1 MKGHLSSTSNAM
13 VRNIFLVD
21 DDKDDQ
27 VIFKDAVQSISP
39 TLICDTAVN
48 GKMALDNL
56 NIRTFLPDIIFLD
69 LHMPV
74 MDGYQFL
81 MHLKKS
87 ERLKTIPAG
96 IVSTSSSIA
105 DMKAGKTLGGNF
117 FLTKPKDFKTL
128 CRKLQQVIA
137 ADFSRSEYL
146 IVI

>member
-1 MKGHLSSTSNAM
+1 M

-27 VIFKDAVQSISP
+27 LIFKDAVRAISP
-39 TLICDTAVN
+39 SLICDTAVN
-48 GKMALDNL
+48 GRMALDNL

-81 MHLKKS
+81 MQLKKS
-87 ERLKTIPAG
+87 ERLKAIPAG
-96 IVSTSSSIA
+96 IVSTSSAIS

-128 CRKLQQVIA
+128 CKKLQQILQ
-137 ADFSRSEYL
+137 ADLSKGEYL